1 MIDRVNRSTG
11 TYKRTNANL
20 IELDSWHPG
29 PFVGIVRNNLDPEYR
44 GKLQVELLTKTK
56 VGNIPNTETEWFT
69 CKYLSPFYGK
79 TPAEGTSNNA
89 EDKYS
94 QKSYGMWFVPPD
106 IGTKVLVILA
116 EGGEAF
122 WMGCIVDDDINF
134 MVPATDSVTTY
145 NTEDGDTKL
154 PVGERNIRQ
163 DFDGNDYTQ
172 VPKPVHSDFKN
183 ILEQQGLLSDETR
196 GTNSSSARRDLPS
209 AVFGISTPGP
219 QDKRDGAPQI
229 KGKLGS
235 HKYHNRLGGSSF
247 VMDDGDPTLLR
258 KNPASTSPPEYAN
271 VDKDESDGDVT
282 IPHNEMLRLKTR
294 TGHQILMHNAEDL
307 IYIGNAKGTAWV
319 ELTSNGKI
327 DIYSEDS
334 ISVRTAQDLNFKADR
349 DINFQAD
356 RDFNVRAKKNITV
369 EAEQEDFQLIVGRN
383 NQITTGGFLH
393 INTENNTRI
402 KSNTSN
408 IDILAEESLHI
419 ESVKE
424 STNILSEKNNNFTTT
439 TGDTSILSGGRYLAS
454 TGNNEDARKEGRIT
468 YHMNDGNAP
477 PRAASI
483 ALSATQAAALTT
495 WTVSQ
500 GETETIMRRVP
511 AREPWLSHE
520 NLAPL
525 NFAPEETDIK
535 KLNEAATAITS
546 IPPTEGEYKFTAD
559 TFRKGKD

>member
-134 MVPATDSVTTY
+134 MVPATDTATTY
-145 NTEDGDTKL
+145 NTEDGDKKL

-163 DFDGNDYTQ
+163 EFDGNDFTQ

-183 ILEQQGLLSDETR
+183 ILEQQGLLGDETR
-196 GTNSSSARRDLPS
+196 GLNSSSARRDLPS

-219 QDKRDGAPQI
+219 QDKREEAPKI
-229 KGKLGS
+229 LGKKGS

-258 KNPASTSPPEYAN
+258 KKPASTSPPEYAN

-282 IPHNEMLRLKTR
+282 IPQNEMLRLKTR

-334 ISVRTAQDLNFKADR
+334 ISVHTAADFNFKADN
-349 DINFQAD
+349 DINFEAG
-356 RDFNVRAKKNITV
+356 RDFNVKTGRDVHLESAASTKILVGKNS
-369 EAEQEDFQLIVGRN
+369 R
-383 NQITTGGFLH
+383 ITTKGQTD
-393 INTENNTRI
+393 INTSGSIN
-402 KSNTSN
+402 
-408 IDILAEESLHI
+408 I
-419 ESVKE
+419 ESGAG
-424 STNILSEKNNNFTTT
+424 STNILSNLDNNFTANRNINILAQEPGEEEFNLVSINGQNTLRA
-439 TGDTSILSGGRYLAS
+439 TGASTQGSFQQWPLPGNSTSANKDPDPISSIL
-454 TGNNEDARKEGRIT
+454 
-468 YHMNDGNAP
+468 
-477 PRAASI
+477 
-483 ALSATQAAALTT
+483 
-495 WTVSQ
+495 
-500 GETETIMRRVP
+500 RRVP
-511 AREPWLSHE
+511 QHEPWPHHE
-520 NLAPL
+520 NLNPAYYT
-525 NFAPEETDIK
+525 NIETDIK
-535 KLNEAATAITS
+535 KQVEGALDPDPPKTAS
-546 IPPTEGEYKFTAD
+546 LSSTAD

>member
-56 VGNIPNTETEWFT
+56 VGNIPDTETKWFT

-134 MVPATDSVTTY
+134 MVPSTDSVTTY

-163 DFDGNDYTQ
+163 NFDGNDYTQ

-219 QDKRDGAPQI
+219 QDKRDDAPQI
-229 KGKLGS
+229 QGKSGS
-235 HKYHNRLGGSSF
+235 YKYHNRLGGSSF

-334 ISVRTAQDLNFKADR
+334 ISVHTAADFNFKADN
-349 DINFQAD
+349 DINFEAG
-356 RDFNVRAKKNITV
+356 RDFNVKTGRDVHLESAASTKILVGKNS
-369 EAEQEDFQLIVGRN
+369 R
-383 NQITTGGFLH
+383 ITTKGQTD
-393 INTENNTRI
+393 INTSGSIN
-402 KSNTSN
+402 
-408 IDILAEESLHI
+408 I
-419 ESVKE
+419 ESGAG
-424 STNILSEKNNNFTTT
+424 STNILSNLDNNFTANRNINILAQEPGEEEFNLVSINGQNTLRAT
-439 TGDTSILSGGRYLAS
+439 SASTQGSFQEWPLPGNPTSDNKDPDPISSIL
-454 TGNNEDARKEGRIT
+454 
-468 YHMNDGNAP
+468 
-477 PRAASI
+477 
-483 ALSATQAAALTT
+483 
-495 WTVSQ
+495 
-500 GETETIMRRVP
+500 RRVP
-511 AREPWLSHE
+511 QHEPWIHHE

-525 NFAPEETDIK
+525 NFTPIETEIK
-535 KLNEAATAITS
+535 KPDERTGAGITPF
-546 IPPTEGEYKFTAD
+546 PPNDGEFKSTAD
-559 TFRKGKD
+559 SFRKGKD